1 MESDDTSNS
10 QAKSFFGTFVL
21 IYAVLNIVAFFI
33 MLLTT
38 EWSILTDDEGSP
50 LWASVIFM
58 TMGMIAALFCGV
70 GPALVLS
77 KKRKS
82 GWMYAFPIALLLIG
96 VSGAILWEF
105 TEQSVFSY
113 TVLLCTLPA
122 APIYN
127 CLVFNHSPF
136 FDYMPNAL
144 VVTAPILYALVIYL
158 AFVISRKR
166 ALRRVPA

>member
-1 MESDDTSNS
+1 MESVDTSNS

-82 GWMYAFPIALLLIG
+82 GWTKLI
-96 VSGAILWEF
+96 
-105 TEQSVFSY
+105 SV
-113 TVLLCTLPA
+113 
-122 APIYN
+122 
-127 CLVFNHSPF
+127 
-136 FDYMPNAL
+136 
-144 VVTAPILYALVIYL
+144 
-158 AFVISRKR
+158 
-166 ALRRVPA
+166 